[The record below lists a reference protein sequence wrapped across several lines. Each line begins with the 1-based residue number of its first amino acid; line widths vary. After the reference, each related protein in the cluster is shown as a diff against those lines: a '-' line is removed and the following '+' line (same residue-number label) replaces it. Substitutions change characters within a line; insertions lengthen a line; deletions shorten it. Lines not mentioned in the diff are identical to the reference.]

1 MDEATR
7 NEVAE
12 CLERLADE
20 AEWNTDLHKR
30 CYELV
35 GANWDN
41 ELLKYIHDDLI
52 HYDGL
57 FHSRNILGFRVEPNC
72 HELDDYRHEFRSI
85 AAALR
90 ARLSL
95 VNAKKTIWA
104 ISHAVCEVETSRL
117 HSPTGQNV

>member
-20 AEWNTDLHKR
+20 AEWNPDLHKR
-30 CYELV
+30 CYDLV

-57 FHSRNILGFRVEPNC
+57 FHSRNILGFRVKPNRR
-72 HELDDYRHEFRSI
+72 ELEDYRHEFRSI

-90 ARLSL
+90 AGLSL
-95 VNAKKTIWA
+95 VDAKKQFG
-104 ISHAVCEVETSRL
+104 L
-117 HSPTGQNV
+117 